1 MFDSLL
7 WVLYHFVTHYSGQTT
22 QGDKNGVDQASG
34 SKDATSSLQGTT
46 PTTLPT
52 TLQEGNTPDQSGA
65 SSSADPQSE
74 KDCTGGHG
82 IRRVSKSC
90 PQPPSPP
97 GSQPSTLHVLPKP
110 GEMTLPVYLGKSEAK
125 PYLRG
130 QKTSQY
136 DAFIASEIKYYK
148 LEYSR
153 KRKLGEGGSGKVYLA
168 TRNSDGMKVAYKS
181 ISYKDV
187 DDYTLEPSPPPI
199 CHLRN
204 SLVPSEETSVAQCMS
219 SRPPNLLLSYELLL
233 QMYLSRPGHENPY
246 VPTTF
251 DYITLKKKGKERPD
265 IVDARDIIKKIVE
278 AMIHLKQ
285 YGILHND
292 VNDENVMYNPE
303 TGEIK
308 LIDFDQFAILP
319 GWEAGKSLPLKSP
332 DLSSTSPDY
341 KAGADELWSHYGPL
355 AADTTGHSLD
365 LQYWHD
371 RQPIQVSPNTPPI
384 RNSDILDQ
392 DFSWN
397 QIAAALLQMSP
408 RKAPGDDGITTA
420 FYQAALYTPAN
431 IQEGVPPTPFSRALL
446 RVCGQVFASAT
457 ILRLADFPA
466 VAYVLSSLPAHQ
478 QVVFYIRMT
487 EELHTKLSSNRGP
500 STPIRPAVLRANE
513 RAIAEALSISPAQMG
528 QASFNHGMPLP
539 KRFVA
544 PPPHTNKNSLTT
556 TALRLTQ
563 QSIQRGMENAV
574 LRASKKSTNVQNAG
588 IIQKRIQDNI
598 VNIQAVIER
607 DEKGLKE
614 IIAARRT
621 TPSTTFSNQD
631 GLEGLIQENELRV
644 NWVDR
649 AQREISRTAAKKVE
663 REQEK
668 IIIAKAIS
676 EKVDAHL
683 SAAKHE
689 LQRNKELFQAR
700 PKLQRHYCSVFG
712 NILFVAA
719 LNDCAFAVFNS
730 MNMIEIWTI
739 ETIDE
744 KEASI
749 IKQLVNLDCDAISC
763 VEQLYSGY
771 ISSFNEDPRSSREKT
786 KDSTFVN
793 QKNGLADTII
803 PSQSASMLSSST
815 LAPINLHDGSHNPG
829 HACATY
835 SNTKENSTALPLH
848 DSVPLLVTEISTVSG
863 EHILEAFRMN
873 FDLEWVC
880 KCDLLKLTSVDRTS
894 RVVPQGCYEFSGKP
908 ISNFKDVEDLH
919 ITNIGEDGL
928 YSGVIVALK
937 SGVLLRVSYY
947 PKASPKS
954 GDQEET
960 VELNHNSA
968 VNNNETSYKLPYGT
982 TLGQNV
988 NKGLNSLEYSIVQV
1002 TWMLDMFQYEKNT
1015 HISYHLPLGQDNSPS
1030 TQESHPKGASQ
1041 SLQNH
1046 FSDNAQA
1053 IPVGFKVTGMKFLM
1067 NGKYNKPQLMV
1078 AGNDGIIR
1086 IYPDDPLKPI
1096 TNETFVTSIDLN
1108 HINKVFDKHVDIPRE
1123 HSVLSGISP
1132 QLDATVWCK
1141 NMQIAIA
1148 YTGNSTLVVFDIH
1161 DPQRN
1166 MVQLKVVKEQCGGVV
1181 EDHTAKSDKPIDETR
1196 GVQIIDDEC
1205 GQGVLY
1211 HGQEWSL
1218 FSINDIMNMVRN
1230 LGE

>member
-1 MFDSLL
+1 
-7 WVLYHFVTHYSGQTT
+7 
-22 QGDKNGVDQASG
+22 
-34 SKDATSSLQGTT
+34 
-46 PTTLPT
+46 
-52 TLQEGNTPDQSGA
+52 
-65 SSSADPQSE
+65 
-74 KDCTGGHG
+74 
-82 IRRVSKSC
+82 
-90 PQPPSPP
+90 
-97 GSQPSTLHVLPKP
+97 
-110 GEMTLPVYLGKSEAK
+110 
-125 PYLRG
+125 
-130 QKTSQY
+130 
-136 DAFIASEIKYYK
+136 
-148 LEYSR
+148 
-153 KRKLGEGGSGKVYLA
+153 
-168 TRNSDGMKVAYKS
+168 
-181 ISYKDV
+181 
-187 DDYTLEPSPPPI
+187 
-199 CHLRN
+199 
-204 SLVPSEETSVAQCMS
+204 
-219 SRPPNLLLSYELLL
+219 
-233 QMYLSRPGHENPY
+233 
-246 VPTTF
+246 
-251 DYITLKKKGKERPD
+251 
-265 IVDARDIIKKIVE
+265 
-278 AMIHLKQ
+278 
-285 YGILHND
+285 
-292 VNDENVMYNPE
+292 
-303 TGEIK
+303 
-308 LIDFDQFAILP
+308 
-319 GWEAGKSLPLKSP
+319 
-332 DLSSTSPDY
+332 
-341 KAGADELWSHYGPL
+341 
-355 AADTTGHSLD
+355 
-365 LQYWHD
+365 
-371 RQPIQVSPNTPPI
+371 
-384 RNSDILDQ
+384 
-392 DFSWN
+392 
-397 QIAAALLQMSP
+397 
-408 RKAPGDDGITTA
+408 
-420 FYQAALYTPAN
+420 
-431 IQEGVPPTPFSRALL
+431 
-446 RVCGQVFASAT
+446 
-457 ILRLADFPA
+457 
-466 VAYVLSSLPAHQ
+466 
-478 QVVFYIRMT
+478 MT

-563 QSIQRGMENAV
+563 QSIQRGMENAA

-835 SNTKENSTALPLH
+835 SNTKENSTALPLRKLPRLSNLRPVQLGSAREIEKSLTLEDKELLGETIYIIRH
-848 DSVPLLVTEISTVSG
+848 KTVIFVGSKSGEGMIVEIIWEYDIRKEKMEFFVNTVSKRKISYIPIRHVLFYRTDDSVPLLVTEISTVSG

-1002 TWMLDMFQYEKNT
+1002 TWMLD
-1015 HISYHLPLGQDNSPS
+1015 
-1030 TQESHPKGASQ
+1030 
-1041 SLQNH
+1041 
-1046 FSDNAQA
+1046 
-1053 IPVGFKVTGMKFLM
+1053 VTGMKFLM

>member
-1 MFDSLL
+1 
-7 WVLYHFVTHYSGQTT
+7 
-22 QGDKNGVDQASG
+22 
-34 SKDATSSLQGTT
+34 
-46 PTTLPT
+46 
-52 TLQEGNTPDQSGA
+52 
-65 SSSADPQSE
+65 
-74 KDCTGGHG
+74 
-82 IRRVSKSC
+82 
-90 PQPPSPP
+90 
-97 GSQPSTLHVLPKP
+97 
-110 GEMTLPVYLGKSEAK
+110 
-125 PYLRG
+125 
-130 QKTSQY
+130 
-136 DAFIASEIKYYK
+136 
-148 LEYSR
+148 
-153 KRKLGEGGSGKVYLA
+153 
-168 TRNSDGMKVAYKS
+168 
-181 ISYKDV
+181 
-187 DDYTLEPSPPPI
+187 
-199 CHLRN
+199 
-204 SLVPSEETSVAQCMS
+204 
-219 SRPPNLLLSYELLL
+219 
-233 QMYLSRPGHENPY
+233 
-246 VPTTF
+246 
-251 DYITLKKKGKERPD
+251 
-265 IVDARDIIKKIVE
+265 
-278 AMIHLKQ
+278 
-285 YGILHND
+285 
-292 VNDENVMYNPE
+292 
-303 TGEIK
+303 
-308 LIDFDQFAILP
+308 
-319 GWEAGKSLPLKSP
+319 
-332 DLSSTSPDY
+332 
-341 KAGADELWSHYGPL
+341 
-355 AADTTGHSLD
+355 
-365 LQYWHD
+365 
-371 RQPIQVSPNTPPI
+371 
-384 RNSDILDQ
+384 
-392 DFSWN
+392 
-397 QIAAALLQMSP
+397 
-408 RKAPGDDGITTA
+408 
-420 FYQAALYTPAN
+420 
-431 IQEGVPPTPFSRALL
+431 
-446 RVCGQVFASAT
+446 
-457 ILRLADFPA
+457 
-466 VAYVLSSLPAHQ
+466 
-478 QVVFYIRMT
+478 MT

-563 QSIQRGMENAV
+563 QSIQRGMENAA

-835 SNTKENSTALPLH
+835 SNTKENSTALPLRKLPRLSNLRPVQLGSAREIEKSLTLEDKELLGETIYIIRH
-848 DSVPLLVTEISTVSG
+848 KTVIFVGSKSGEGMIVEIIWEYDIRKEKMEFFVNTVSKRKISYIPIRHVLFYRTDDSVPLLVTEISTVSG

-1166 MVQLKVVKEQCGGVV
+1166 MVQLKVVKEQCGGVI

>member
-1 MFDSLL
+1 
-7 WVLYHFVTHYSGQTT
+7 
-22 QGDKNGVDQASG
+22 
-34 SKDATSSLQGTT
+34 
-46 PTTLPT
+46 
-52 TLQEGNTPDQSGA
+52 
-65 SSSADPQSE
+65 
-74 KDCTGGHG
+74 
-82 IRRVSKSC
+82 
-90 PQPPSPP
+90 
-97 GSQPSTLHVLPKP
+97 
-110 GEMTLPVYLGKSEAK
+110 
-125 PYLRG
+125 
-130 QKTSQY
+130 
-136 DAFIASEIKYYK
+136 
-148 LEYSR
+148 
-153 KRKLGEGGSGKVYLA
+153 
-168 TRNSDGMKVAYKS
+168 
-181 ISYKDV
+181 
-187 DDYTLEPSPPPI
+187 
-199 CHLRN
+199 
-204 SLVPSEETSVAQCMS
+204 
-219 SRPPNLLLSYELLL
+219 
-233 QMYLSRPGHENPY
+233 
-246 VPTTF
+246 
-251 DYITLKKKGKERPD
+251 
-265 IVDARDIIKKIVE
+265 
-278 AMIHLKQ
+278 
-285 YGILHND
+285 
-292 VNDENVMYNPE
+292 
-303 TGEIK
+303 
-308 LIDFDQFAILP
+308 
-319 GWEAGKSLPLKSP
+319 
-332 DLSSTSPDY
+332 
-341 KAGADELWSHYGPL
+341 
-355 AADTTGHSLD
+355 
-365 LQYWHD
+365 
-371 RQPIQVSPNTPPI
+371 
-384 RNSDILDQ
+384 
-392 DFSWN
+392 
-397 QIAAALLQMSP
+397 
-408 RKAPGDDGITTA
+408 
-420 FYQAALYTPAN
+420 
-431 IQEGVPPTPFSRALL
+431 
-446 RVCGQVFASAT
+446 
-457 ILRLADFPA
+457 
-466 VAYVLSSLPAHQ
+466 
-478 QVVFYIRMT
+478 MT

-689 LQRNKELFQAR
+689 LQRNKELFQA
-700 PKLQRHYCSVFG
+700 
-712 NILFVAA
+712 A

-793 QKNGLADTII
+793 QKNGLAVTI
-803 PSQSASMLSSST
+803 
-815 LAPINLHDGSHNPG
+815 LAMH
-829 HACATY
+829 ATY
-835 SNTKENSTALPLH
+835 SNTKENSTALPLRKLPRLSNLRPVQLGSAREIEKSLTLEDKELLGETIYIIRH
-848 DSVPLLVTEISTVSG
+848 KTEFFVNTVSKRKISYIPIRHVLFYRTDDSVPLLVTEISTVSG

-1002 TWMLDMFQYEKNT
+1002 TWMLDT
-1015 HISYHLPLGQDNSPS
+1015 I
-1030 TQESHPKGASQ
+1030 
-1041 SLQNH
+1041 
-1046 FSDNAQA
+1046 
-1053 IPVGFKVTGMKFLM
+1053 
-1067 NGKYNKPQLMV
+1067 
-1078 AGNDGIIR
+1078 
-1086 IYPDDPLKPI
+1086 LKPI

>member
-1 MFDSLL
+1 
-7 WVLYHFVTHYSGQTT
+7 
-22 QGDKNGVDQASG
+22 
-34 SKDATSSLQGTT
+34 
-46 PTTLPT
+46 
-52 TLQEGNTPDQSGA
+52 
-65 SSSADPQSE
+65 
-74 KDCTGGHG
+74 
-82 IRRVSKSC
+82 
-90 PQPPSPP
+90 
-97 GSQPSTLHVLPKP
+97 
-110 GEMTLPVYLGKSEAK
+110 
-125 PYLRG
+125 
-130 QKTSQY
+130 
-136 DAFIASEIKYYK
+136 
-148 LEYSR
+148 
-153 KRKLGEGGSGKVYLA
+153 
-168 TRNSDGMKVAYKS
+168 
-181 ISYKDV
+181 
-187 DDYTLEPSPPPI
+187 
-199 CHLRN
+199 
-204 SLVPSEETSVAQCMS
+204 
-219 SRPPNLLLSYELLL
+219 
-233 QMYLSRPGHENPY
+233 
-246 VPTTF
+246 
-251 DYITLKKKGKERPD
+251 
-265 IVDARDIIKKIVE
+265 
-278 AMIHLKQ
+278 
-285 YGILHND
+285 
-292 VNDENVMYNPE
+292 
-303 TGEIK
+303 
-308 LIDFDQFAILP
+308 
-319 GWEAGKSLPLKSP
+319 
-332 DLSSTSPDY
+332 
-341 KAGADELWSHYGPL
+341 
-355 AADTTGHSLD
+355 
-365 LQYWHD
+365 
-371 RQPIQVSPNTPPI
+371 
-384 RNSDILDQ
+384 
-392 DFSWN
+392 
-397 QIAAALLQMSP
+397 
-408 RKAPGDDGITTA
+408 
-420 FYQAALYTPAN
+420 
-431 IQEGVPPTPFSRALL
+431 
-446 RVCGQVFASAT
+446 
-457 ILRLADFPA
+457 
-466 VAYVLSSLPAHQ
+466 
-478 QVVFYIRMT
+478 MT

-563 QSIQRGMENAV
+563 QSIQRGMENAA

-649 AQREISRTAAKKVE
+649 AQREISTAAKKVE

-689 LQRNKELFQAR
+689 LQRNKELFQA
-700 PKLQRHYCSVFG
+700 
-712 NILFVAA
+712 A

-730 MNMIEIWTI
+730 MNMI
-739 ETIDE
+739 
-744 KEASI
+744 
-749 IKQLVNLDCDAISC
+749 
-763 VEQLYSGY
+763 
-771 ISSFNEDPRSSREKT
+771 
-786 KDSTFVN
+786 
-793 QKNGLADTII
+793 DTII

-835 SNTKENSTALPLH
+835 SNTKENSTALPLRKLPRLSNLRPVQLGSAREIEKSLTLEDKELLGETIYIIRH
-848 DSVPLLVTEISTVSG
+848 KTVIFVGSKSGEGMIVEIIWEYDIRKEKMEFFVNTVSKRKISYIPIRHVLFYRTDDSVPLLVTEISTVSG

-1166 MVQLKVVKEQCGGVV
+1166 MVQLKVVKEQCGGVI